1 MFIDQKIKENTMKTT
16 VSFGMKSATS
26 LMAKIVFSMAF
37 VLGTLAAD
45 IQIANAQNNGNGE
58 DETWSISGGL
68 AGYDDGFGRVQV
80 GFGGGIQLRGS
91 TSDNWSV
98 GVAGAVSG
106 GAGVI
111 RLQGRI
117 GG

>member
-1 MFIDQKIKENTMKTT
+1 MCIRDRGLSANSAAISLNTQAIGLNTKAINSNTDAIN
-16 VSFGMKSATS
+16 GLRDGASA
-26 LMAKIVFSMAF
+26 
-37 VLGTLAAD
+37 LAAIPD
-45 IQIANAQNNGNGE
+45 LYLGA

-68 AGYDDGFGRVQV
+68 AGYDDGFGSIQV
-80 GFGGGIQLRGS
+80 GFGGGLQIRGS

-98 GVAGAVSG
+98 GIAGAASG